1 MRTGAAHHR
10 FPPDRH
16 HPVDSGLIS
25 THRRR
30 PPTPSAPSYPLG
42 TTTHP
47 RPRRPVM
54 GTFLIAGTVVLFLLG
69 FNNHVWWLA
78 AGFLLFV
85 YVSHGRNSS
94 SASSTGSGGPPGAAG
109 NYQQYRER

>member
-1 MRTGAAHHR
+1 
-10 FPPDRH
+10 
-16 HPVDSGLIS
+16 
-25 THRRR
+25 
-30 PPTPSAPSYPLG
+30 
-42 TTTHP
+42 
-47 RPRRPVM
+47 M

-94 SASSTGSGGPPGAAG
+94 SASSTGSGGTPGAAS
-109 NYQQYRER
+109 NYQQYRERRDQQAKWERRYRRERPFESRRQDRDKSK